1 MVAEQRP
8 EFLVFLEVLLEK
20 TKGVESMAISDFCS
34 AFYPPKKAP
43 ITSQAKFVRAT
54 FAAAGCEYRVSDKYW
69 TALFRGDQQ
78 LSDPMR
84 DSFPDPV
91 DKEGLYSFLY
101 DFCSPE
107 NRSHRPLKDRCAT
120 IAKNAGLPSSL
131 AVDSQPLLRATTDW
145 FDAIIHDPE
154 NCDVLERSYR
164 LRLKGEEPESRD
176 GLPAPLYSG
185 DRVDVLQPPTLQNHD
200 VSFWQEFT
208 HEWVLQNIGK
218 IPWTGRTLV
227 CVNPT
232 DSYIRPVHSETVVI
246 PDSQPGSGRIKIQCV
261 FKTQGQEGQVTSMW
275 EMRNETGE
283 NCFPGS
289 KTQFNVVADV
299 AFPHHGGKK

>member
-1 MVAEQRP
+1 MG
-8 EFLVFLEVLLEK
+8 L
-20 TKGVESMAISDFCS
+20 GDFCS
-34 AFYPPKKAP
+34 AVFKRNPPV
-43 ITSQAKFVRAT
+43 TSQAKFLQDLFLASGSTERIDD
-54 FAAAGCEYRVSDKYW
+54 EYARK
-69 TALFRGDQQ
+69 LFKGTKQISGPQ
-78 LSDPMR
+78 YE
-84 DSFPDPV
+84 SFSNPV
-91 DKEGLYSFLY
+91 DKNRLHVFLQGHIKPASKTGLKL
-101 DFCSPE
+101 E
-107 NRSHRPLKDRCAT
+107 QRCEE
-120 IAKNAGLPSSL
+120 IAKKAGLPASL
-131 AVDSQPLLRATTDW
+131 HIESDPFIWALTDW
-145 FDAIIHDPE
+145 FDAIINDPE
-154 NCDVLERSYR
+154 NCDVLERAYR
-164 LRLKGEEPESRD
+164 LRLKDEELEPRD
-176 GLPAPLYSG
+176 SLPVPLYSG

-232 DSYIRPVHSETVVI
+232 DSHIRPVHSETVVI

-261 FKTQGQEGQVTSMW
+261 FKTQGQEGQVASMW

-299 AFPHHGGKK
+299 AFPHYGGKK